1 MIEHNH
7 PGEFLFIEGCPGCSP
22 GEPPLSTILNEDDSD
37 HPSRQYGSEVARWAD
52 DAMYAAAPL
61 VREGEEVEPTVTIL
75 AMTPKPLQVMA
86 AVNQI
91 YKGDPVHSPDD
102 VPRPM
107 ALAFIEDMKKT
118 TLKAPL
124 EWCHL
129 ALFIEGVSRA
139 FTHQL
144 VRQRMATFA
153 QESLRFAV
161 KENAGMEVVI
171 PPAFAI
177 LPADDETRREWD
189 DHMARTGW
197 LYNRWIDKGI
207 PAEDAR
213 GGLLINTATR
223 IHYDTNLRSLA
234 DHSGYR
240 LCSQAQY
247 EWKIVWAKIVGAITE
262 YGPEEDRWQQRAI
275 ATLFKP
281 ICFQTGKCEFMGT
294 ADRYCVIRDRV
305 EAHHEAGDPPE
316 TWTDIG
322 VWEPLGY
329 SAARKS

>member
-1 MIEHNH
+1 M
-7 PGEFLFIEGCPGCSP
+7 F
-22 GEPPLSTILNEDDSD
+22 
-37 HPSRQYGSEVARWAD
+37 
-52 DAMYAAAPL
+52 AAAPL
-61 VREGEEVEPTVTIL
+61 VRDGEEVEPVVTVL
-75 AMTPKPLQVMA
+75 EMTRKPLQVGA

-102 VPRPM
+102 VPKSM
-107 ALAFIEDMKKT
+107 ALAFLEDMKKT
-118 TLKAPL
+118 TLQAPL
-124 EWCHL
+124 EWIHI

-144 VRQRMATFA
+144 VRQRTAAFA

-161 KENAGMEVVI
+161 KENAAMEVVI

-223 IHYDTNLRSLA
+223 IHYDTNLRNLA
-234 DHSGYR
+234 EHSGYR

-247 EWKIVWAKIVGAITE
+247 EWKIVWAKIIQAITA

-275 ATLFKP
+275 TTLFKP
-281 ICFQTGKCEFMGT
+281 ICFQTGKCEFMGS
-294 ADRYCVIRDRV
+294 ADRYCDIRDRV
-305 EAHHEAGDPPE
+305 EAHHAAGDPPD
-316 TWTDIG
+316 TWTNIG

-329 SAARKS
+329 AAARKQ